1 MEKILKLC
9 FWNVFLS
16 VVASPALA
24 LPTLTTSPTS
34 DTSNLNLA
42 GEGSTRTHIVKVAD
56 LSFSTDSANG
66 LTLEVTS
73 DAMTKFSGT
82 DIDFQVITVA
92 DNASKPS
99 QGDFTVPS
107 GSTYTYTTSV
117 AGSENRD
124 LYILY
129 TPATLQDPGN
139 YAGIITVSVIDNP

>member
-1 MEKILKLC
+1 MKRVLKLC
-9 FWNVFLS
+9 FWNILLS
-16 VVASPALA
+16 MIAAPVLA

-34 DTSNLNLA
+34 DANNLNLD
-42 GEGSTRTHIVKVAD
+42 GEGSAKTYIVKIAD
-56 LSFSTDSANG
+56 VSFSTDSVNG

-73 DAMTKFSGT
+73 DAITKLSGT
-82 DIDFQVITVA
+82 DIDFQVVTVA

-139 YAGIITVSVIDNP
+139 YAGIITVSVTDNP